1 MQPGEK
7 LIEILLADDD
17 ADDRDFFREALE
29 ESGIPSKLTTVVDGE
44 KLTHYLSTITSP
56 PPPDVIFL
64 DINMPYKDGKAC
76 LREIRKDDKFRNI
89 PVIMFSTSTYVGDI
103 EETYESGA
111 SLYIS
116 KAEFFENE
124 NSMLKKLFSKNWT
137 EKMLNVAKE
146 QYVFRHKDM

>member
-1 MQPGEK
+1 MKPGEK
-7 LIEILLADDD
+7 PIEILLADDD
-17 ADDRDFFREALE
+17 ADDRAFFREALE

-44 KLTHYLSTITSP
+44 KLTLYLSKIENP

-76 LREIRKDDKFRNI
+76 LREIRNDEKFRHV
-89 PVIMFSTSTYVGDI
+89 PVIMFSTSTYAGDI

-116 KAEFFENE
+116 KADFFENE
-124 NSMLKKLFSKNWT
+124 SSMLKKLFSHNWT
-137 EKMLNVAKE
+137 ENMLNVAKD
-146 QYVFRHKDM
+146 QYVFRS